1 MIERVPEQAL
11 LAEADRLSD
20 AVRHDEVI
28 ELLAAHTDSP
38 DPDARL
44 RTLGRALAA
53 RTRSALAVA
62 ASAAGVAWS
71 FSVHRGEPSE
81 EVGKIAGP
89 GDIVVVGPGD
99 HIVGPR
105 PTTGHAL
112 VQAAAHASGSIVLG
126 RARLHVAR
134 PLVLAQMESM
144 LIERALAAAV
154 RLVDPAHPEL
164 DVLTVGAS
172 DQGIARLRGLIDDLL
187 GPRRINIRVRNVELA
202 NVAHLALQAAALG
215 NDLVIVE
222 SEIGRAH
229 V

>member
-1 MIERVPEQAL
+1 MSERETEFEVRRLL
-11 LAEADRLSD
+11 LAVDTAGATVSTFAAAANLASRFGAELVGLFLEDTRLLRAATLSTSRYVSPLVRGGDLDLSSIEA
-20 AVRHDEVI
+20 
-28 ELLAAHTDSP
+28 EL
-38 DPDARL
+38 
-44 RTLGRALAA
+44 RALAA

-154 RLVDPAHPEL
+154 RLVDPAHPE
-164 DVLTVGAS
+164 
-172 DQGIARLRGLIDDLL
+172 
-187 GPRRINIRVRNVELA
+187 
-202 NVAHLALQAAALG
+202 
-215 NDLVIVE
+215 
-222 SEIGRAH
+222 IGRAH